1 MGIFL
6 ISERKKENKN
16 CWHSREQCRA
26 IYASAGEYGYRPG
39 PCQIRSKEIYVHLLL
54 CSEEFYVKN

>member
-6 ISERKKENKN
+6 ISERKKGKIKIAGILEN
-16 CWHSREQCRA
+16 SA
-26 IYASAGEYGYRPG
+26 VLYASGEYGYRPG